1 MIDKNT
7 SGFQARSRARR
18 RALQALYQ
26 WRINPR
32 EIGEIIA
39 EFMEEQDFSNVDST
53 LFRALCQGVTS
64 QHQGLDEELEK
75 HLDRPI
81 EHLDVMAR
89 VILQIGLFE
98 ILHQDDTPAPVIIDE
113 CVDLAHRFGA
123 ELGHTFI
130 NGVLDKAARSARPA
144 EKFTGKSS

>member
-1 MIDKNT
+1 MIEKNT
-7 SGFQARSRARR
+7 PGFQARSRARR

-53 LFRALCQGVTS
+53 LFRALCQGVTG
-64 QHQGLDEELEK
+64 QQQGLDEELEK
-75 HLDRPI
+75 YLDRPI

-98 ILHQDDTPAPVIIDE
+98 ILQQADTPARVIIDE

-123 ELGHTFI
+123 ELGHTYI

-144 EKFTGKSS
+144 EQFTGKSS